1 MATSS
6 QPAMSA
12 KPIVMFIHGFLDGA
26 AAWND
31 VLDAMRS
38 DVDARAVDL
47 AGMGARATETGPFS
61 LERFALDVGLA
72 LASIGQPVVL
82 VGHSMGAQVA
92 ELVAARHPTLVRGLV
107 LLTPVALAGTPL
119 PEEAQASFR
128 ALGGQPAAQRELRRS
143 LSVSLSANGLERL
156 GALGDRPS
164 PVAVPA
170 FFDAW
175 SQGHPDGAHP
185 TRYPGPV
192 LIVSGEG
199 DPFVDAAMISSAI
212 APRFAKGTRATI
224 PQAGHW
230 PHVEQPAVLARVIG
244 DFVRTLDAVPAGS
257 AAPQGWKAAFAN
269 RSAQA
274 FSDAFAPDMVLD
286 ATVLT
291 RPLVG
296 RDAVKTL
303 MGTASNIYESVTFT
317 HEASNGSRTYLEWT
331 AAAFGGQELR
341 GITILTK
348 DHDGRIVRAAIHHR
362 PLGAALRFSAEL
374 GKRLAGTISSDYF
387 HATA

>member
-1 MATSS
+1 MST
-6 QPAMSA
+6 PARTPSSA
-12 KPIVMFIHGFLDGA
+12 KPIVMLVHGFLDGA

-31 VLDAMRS
+31 VV
-38 DVDARAVDL
+38 DVLRTDIDARAVDL
-47 AGMGARATETGPFS
+47 AGMGARAGETGPFS

-72 LASIGQPVVL
+72 LDSIGQPVVL

-92 ELVAARHPTLVRGLV
+92 ELVAARRPALVRGLV

-128 ALGGQPAAQRELRRS
+128 ALGGQPAAQRELRKR

-156 GALGDRPS
+156 GALGDRPA
-164 PVAVPA
+164 PAAATA

-192 LIVSGEG
+192 LIVSGDG
-199 DPFVDAAMISSAI
+199 DPFVDAAMLASAI
-212 APRFAKGTRATI
+212 VPRFGKATRATI

-244 DFVRTLDAVPAGS
+244 DFVRTLDDAPASSVGQ
-257 AAPQGWKAAFAN
+257 QGWKAAFAN

-296 RDAVKTL
+296 RDAVKTV

-317 HEASNGSRTYLEWT
+317 HEATDGPRTYLEWT
-331 AAAFGGQELR
+331 AAAFGGLELR

-348 DHDGRIVRAAIHHR
+348 GDDGRIVRAAIHHR

-374 GKRLAGTISSDYF
+374 GKRVAGAIPSDYF
-387 HATA
+387 HAAA

>member
-1 MATSS
+1 M
-6 QPAMSA
+6 PA
-12 KPIVMFIHGFLDGA
+12 KPIVVFIHGFLDGA

-31 VLDAMRS
+31 VVDAMRS
-38 DVDARAVDL
+38 DIDGRAVDL
-47 AGMGARATETGPFS
+47 AGMGARAQETGPFT

-72 LASIGQPVVL
+72 LESIGQPVVL

-92 ELVAARHPTLVRGLV
+92 ELVAARHSSRVRGLV

-119 PEEAQASFR
+119 PEEVQASFR
-128 ALGGQPAAQRELRRS
+128 ALGGQPAAQRELRQR

-156 GALGDRPS
+156 GALGDRPA
-164 PVAVPA
+164 PGAVAA

-175 SQGHPDGAHP
+175 SQGHSDGAHP

-199 DPFVDAAMISSAI
+199 DAFVDAAMIASAI
-212 APRFAKGTRATI
+212 APRFGKAARASI

-230 PHVEQPAVLARVIG
+230 PHVEQPAVLARAIG
-244 DFVRTLDAVPAGS
+244 DFVRTLDAAPAAGP
-257 AAPQGWKAAFAN
+257 AQQGWKAAFAN

-274 FSDAFAPDMVLD
+274 FAEAFAPDMVLD

-296 RDAVKTL
+296 RDAVKMV
-303 MGTASNIYESVTFT
+303 MGTASSIYESVTFT
-317 HEASNGSRTYLEWT
+317 HEATNGPRTYLEWT

-348 DHDGRIVRAAIHHR
+348 GDDGRIVRAAIHHR

-374 GKRLAGTISSDYF
+374 SKRVGEAIPSDYF
-387 HATA
+387 HAAA

>member
-1 MATSS
+1 MPSS
-6 QPAMSA
+6 AQFSTSA

-31 VLDAMRS
+31 VVDVLRP

-47 AGMGARATETGPFS
+47 AGMGTRAGETGPFS

-72 LASIGQPVVL
+72 LDSIGQPVVL

-92 ELVAARHPTLVRGLV
+92 EIVAARHPSLVRGLV

-128 ALGGQPAAQRELRRS
+128 ALGGQPAAQRELRQR

-164 PVAVPA
+164 PAAASA

-175 SQGHPDGAHP
+175 SHGHPDGAHP

-199 DPFVDAAMISSAI
+199 DPFVDAAMIVSAI
-212 APRFAKGTRATI
+212 APRFDKATRATI

-230 PHVEQPAVLARVIG
+230 PQVEQPALLARVLA
-244 DFVRTLDAVPAGS
+244 DFLQQLTHSTAPGS
-257 AAPQGWKAAFAN
+257 APSGWTGAFA
-269 RSAQA
+269 SKSVQA
-274 FSDAFAPDMVLD
+274 FSDAFAPGIVLE
-286 ATVLT
+286 ASVLA
-291 RPLVG
+291 RPVVG
-296 RDAVKTL
+296 REAVKTV
-303 MGTASNIYESVTFT
+303 MGTASGIYESVKFT
-317 HEASNGSRTYLEWT
+317 HETTDGQRTYLEWV
-331 AAAFGGQELR
+331 AAAFGGMELR
-341 GITILTK
+341 GVTILTK
-348 DHDGRIVRAAIHHR
+348 DEEGRIVRAAIHHR
-362 PLGAALRFSAEL
+362 PLGAALRFSSEL
-374 GKRLAGTISSDYF
+374 GKRLGEAFPADHF
-387 HATA
+387 HAAA

>member
-1 MATSS
+1 
-6 QPAMSA
+6 
-12 KPIVMFIHGFLDGA
+12 MFIHGFLDGA
-26 AAWND
+26 AAWDD
-31 VLDAMRS
+31 VIDAMRA

-47 AGMGARATETGPFS
+47 AGMGTRGGETGPFS

-72 LASIGQPVVL
+72 LESIVHPVVL

-92 ELVAARHPTLVRGLV
+92 ELVAARHPSRVRGLV

-119 PEEAQASFR
+119 PQEVQASFR
-128 ALGGQPAAQRELRRS
+128 ALGEPTAQRALRQRF
-143 LSVSLSANGLERL
+143 SVSLSANGLERL
-156 GALGDRPS
+156 GALGDRVAPA
-164 PVAVPA
+164 AVPA
-170 FFDAW
+170 LFDAW
-175 SQGHPDGAHP
+175 RQGHPDGAHP

-199 DPFVDAAMISSAI
+199 DAFVDAATIASAI
-212 APRFAKGTRATI
+212 APRFGKATRATI

-244 DFVRTLDAVPAGS
+244 DFVRTLDQAPAG
-257 AAPQGWKAAFAN
+257 AVAQQGWKHAFAS

-274 FSDAFAPDMVLD
+274 FSEAFAPDMVLD

-317 HEASNGSRTYLEWT
+317 HEASNGERTYLEWK
-331 AAAFGGQELR
+331 AAAFGGLELR

-348 DHDGRIVRAAIHHR
+348 GDDGRIVRAAIHHR

-374 GKRLAGTISSDYF
+374 GKRLGGVIPSDYF
-387 HATA
+387 HAAA